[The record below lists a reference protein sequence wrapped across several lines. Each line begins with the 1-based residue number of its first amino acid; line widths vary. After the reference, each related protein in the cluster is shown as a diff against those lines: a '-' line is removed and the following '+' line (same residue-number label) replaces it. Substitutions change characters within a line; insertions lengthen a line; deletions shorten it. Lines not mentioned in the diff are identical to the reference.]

1 MRQSHVAII
10 GAPLDLGQDRRGVD
24 MGPSALRVANLNK
37 RIASL
42 GYQVEDQGNL
52 EVHQREA
59 APEGPPQAR
68 YLTQIADTCRRLGL
82 AVGRAAAAGKVPL
95 VLGGDHSVAIGTM
108 AGMSRAFRKKKQQV
122 GLIWIDAHA
131 DMNTPESSPSGNVH
145 GMPLACCVGL
155 GPKELTHLFGYAPK
169 VAPGHVALVGVR
181 DVDQLEAP
189 HVRDSGVRAFT
200 MRHIDE
206 RGLRSVMEEAIE
218 IASAGAAGFHLSLD
232 MDYVDPS
239 EAPGVGTPVRGGGTY
254 REAHLAMEMICDS
267 GRMLSMEVVEVN
279 PVIDEVNRTAD
290 LGVELIMS
298 ALGKRI
304 L

>member
-1 MRQSHVAII
+1 MRQSHIAII
-10 GAPLDLGQDRRGVD
+10 GAPLDLGQNRRGVD
-24 MGPSALRVANLNK
+24 MGPSAMRVANLNQ
-37 RIASL
+37 RVASL
-42 GYQVEDQGNL
+42 GYQVEDLGNL
-52 EVHQREA
+52 PVEQREA
-59 APEGPPQAR
+59 SPEGPAHAR
-68 YLTQIADTCRRLGL
+68 YLHQIAETCRRLGV
-82 AVGRAAAAGKVPL
+82 AVDKAATQGKVPV
-95 VLGGDHSVAIGTM
+95 VLGGDHSLAIGTM
-108 AGMSRAFRKKKQQV
+108 AGISRCYRKRKKQV

-131 DMNTPESSPSGNVH
+131 DMNTPDSSPSGNIH
-145 GMPLACCVGL
+145 GMPLACCVGI
-155 GPKELTHLFGYAPK
+155 GPKELTNLFGYSPK
-169 VAPGHVALVGVR
+169 VAPRNVALVGVR
-181 DVDQLEAP
+181 EIDQLEAP
-189 HVRDSGVRAFT
+189 HVRNSGVRAFT

-206 RGLRSVMEEAIE
+206 RGLRAVMEEAIE
-218 IASAGAAGFHLSLD
+218 IASNGTAGFHLSLD
-232 MDYVDPS
+232 MDYVDPR